1 MKASKL
7 LEILSDLPE
16 GSDPDVVTG
25 DEWLPERLINVTS
38 QDDFVFCE
46 FDNAPED
53 GQGDDEGRGFVDHEI
68 ELIKSH
74 IMAVFLEKAPLEQK
88 QKAILNLVL
97 YVHEHFPSDVV
108 EMLETLEQSVDEE

>member
-25 DEWLPERLINVTS
+25 DEWLSERLINVTS

-68 ELIKSH
+68 ELIENH
-74 IMAVFLEKAPLEQK
+74 IMEIFLEKAPLEQK
-88 QKAILNLVL
+88 KKAILALVL
-97 YVHEHFPSDVV
+97 FAHEHFPSDVV
-108 EMLETLEQSVDEE
+108 EMLETLEQPVQSD